1 MIKAILFDFDGTIA
15 DTAPDLGNALNR
27 QRMDRGMSS
36 LPIDLVR
43 TEASSGARG
52 LLGLGFQIKPGDPD
66 YKEMCTEFLNFYEER
81 LCQDTILFPGVAELL
96 DEIESRNLL
105 WGIVTNKAR
114 RFIDPLLEQLGLT
127 SRSSCVVCG
136 GDTAH
141 FKPHP
146 EPLLAAI
153 DILNV
158 APTECVYLGD
168 DIRDVEA
175 SLAAGIEPIVAMYGY
190 LGNCGVAPES
200 WGAKHLIENPQ
211 DLLRHI

>member
-1 MIKAILFDFDGTIA
+1 MIKAVLFDFDGTLA

-36 LPIDLVR
+36 LPIDLIQ
-43 TEASSGARG
+43 TKASSGTRG

-66 YKEMCTEFLNFYEER
+66 YEEMCNEFLNFYEEH
-81 LCQDTILFPGVAELL
+81 LYQDTILFPGVTELL
-96 DEIESRNLL
+96 EEIESRSLL

-114 RFIDPLLEQLGLT
+114 RFTDPLLDQLGLT
-127 SRSSCVVCG
+127 TRAACVICG
-136 GDTAH
+136 GDTAN

-153 DILNV
+153 NILNV
-158 APTECVYLGD
+158 APTECIYLGD

-190 LGNCGVAPES
+190 LGNCGVAPEL

>member
-1 MIKAILFDFDGTIA
+1 MIKAVLFDFDGTLA
-15 DTAPDLGNALNR
+15 DTAPDLGHALNR
-27 QRMDRGMSS
+27 QRMGRGMPS
-36 LPIDLVR
+36 LPIDLIR

-52 LLGLGFQIKPGDPD
+52 LLGMGFQIKPGDPS
-66 YKEMCTEFLNFYEER
+66 YEEMCNEFLNFYEER
-81 LCQDTILFPGVAELL
+81 LCQDTILFPGVNELL
-96 DEIESRNLL
+96 DEIESHNLL

-114 RFIDPLLEQLGLT
+114 RFTGPLLEQLGLA
-127 SRSSCVVCG
+127 SRVSCVVCG
-136 GDTAH
+136 GDTAN

-153 DILNV
+153 NILNV
-158 APTECVYLGD
+158 ASSECIYLGD

-190 LGNCGVAPES
+190 LGDCGVAPES